1 MIPVS
6 SLIAI
11 LAYGVAI
18 LGYLPVALHVDPL
31 VRIAFPLVLAAG
43 IFLDRTGKYPF
54 TGIPSTVTTLI
65 LFAVYAM
72 QLSMANP
79 AAPVVNFLVV
89 LLSVRLV
96 NEKSPR
102 TLLQI
107 FALALFALASSSLF
121 SLSAIFLVYLFL
133 QLGLI
138 AVSLVLLTFYS
149 VDARLCLTRKSL
161 WRVVGVALA
170 MPAASVPLLLLFF
183 AILPRTQYPL
193 LNFLNVPGERA
204 TGFSDRVEPGRASS
218 VGEVKTVAFR
228 AECEPL
234 GRNDLYWRGIV
245 FDTISGATWV
255 RSGRGPVEAAA
266 APRGK
271 MVRQVVYPEPSRN
284 TYLLALDLPTR
295 LDGVRAS
302 QENDFTFIRRG
313 GGSGR
318 IRYEAQSVLGGA
330 ILVPRGID
338 RDRYLHLPG
347 HVSAR
352 VADLARE
359 FTAGNPTD
367 AERFNRVES
376 WFARQGFRYATSGL
390 AVGPDPVDAFLF
402 HKRTGHCEFFAS
414 SFATLLRLAGVPARL
429 VGGYYGGDYNEVGG
443 YYAVTEDRAH
453 VWVEAFL
460 EERGWVR
467 VDPSSLAS
475 NFDRTTSSGRGF
487 ASSLAA
493 LMDSFTW
500 YWNQAVITY
509 DLQKQVEI
517 IRHANR
523 QFRGV
528 SLSPDKGLL
537 LFAAGAAA
545 VLAVAAW
552 WIVRVGR
559 RTPEERILG
568 RFLARMEAVHGV
580 PRNRGNRGLVEL
592 ARMVDD
598 PAAAEFAA
606 IYGGAIYRDRSLT
619 PEEVRRLTEIIAALG
634 KQGPPKRQKNH

>member
-1 MIPVS
+1 MVPVS
-6 SLIAI
+6 SLIAV
-11 LAYGVAI
+11 LAYGVAL
-18 LGYLPVALHVDPL
+18 LGYLPLALHVDPV
-31 VRIAFPLVLAAG
+31 VRIAFPLALAAG
-43 IFLDRTGKYPF
+43 IFLDRLGKYPF
-54 TGIPSTVTTLI
+54 TGIPSTVATLI
-65 LFAVYAM
+65 LFAVHAM

-102 TLLQI
+102 NLLQI
-107 FALALFALASSSLF
+107 FALSLFALAGSSLF

-161 WRVVGVALA
+161 RRVVGVALA
-170 MPAASVPLLLLFF
+170 MPAASLPLLLLFF

-193 LNFLNVPGERA
+193 LNFLNAPGERA
-204 TGFSDRVEPGRASS
+204 AGFSNRVEPGRASS
-218 VGEVKTVAFR
+218 VGEVKAVAFR

-255 RSGRGPVEAAA
+255 PSGKGPVEAAA

-284 TYLLALDLPTR
+284 SHLLALDLPIR

-302 QENDFTFIRRG
+302 RENGFTFIRRG

-318 IRYEAQSVLGGA
+318 IRYEAQSVLGGV
-330 ILVPRGID
+330 IPVPRGID
-338 RDRYLHLPG
+338 RSRYLHLPG
-347 HVSAR
+347 HVSGR
-352 VADLARE
+352 VAALARE
-359 FTAGNPTD
+359 FTAGNPAD
-367 AERFNRVES
+367 AERFSRVEA

-390 AVGPDPVDAFLF
+390 AAGPDPVDAFLF
-402 HKRTGHCEFFAS
+402 DKRTGHCEFFAS

-460 EERGWVR
+460 EGRGWVR
-467 VDPSSLAS
+467 VDPSSLAA
-475 NFDRTTSSGRGF
+475 NFDRTVSSSRGF

-517 IRHANR
+517 MRRANR
-523 QFRGV
+523 QFRGL

-537 LFAAGAAA
+537 LSAAAAAA

-552 WIVRVGR
+552 WLPRGGR
-559 RTPEERILG
+559 RSPEERILR
-568 RFLARMEAVHGV
+568 RFLARMEKIHGV
-580 PRNRGNRGLVEL
+580 SRSSGACGLVEL

-606 IYGGAIYRDRSLT
+606 IYGGSIYRDRSLA
-619 PEEVRRLTEIIAALG
+619 PQELRRLNGIIAALG
-634 KQGPPKRQKNH
+634 KQGPPRRENIH